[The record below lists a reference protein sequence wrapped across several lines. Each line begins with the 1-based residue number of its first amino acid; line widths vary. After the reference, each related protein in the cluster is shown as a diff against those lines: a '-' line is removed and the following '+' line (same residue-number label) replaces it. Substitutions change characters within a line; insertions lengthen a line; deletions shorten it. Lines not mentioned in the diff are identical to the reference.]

1 MSRLLFLHAA
11 TNLIPPPPPPQK
23 GGGGCRRAHA
33 LYVTFLCL
41 GPMEVHGH

>member
-1 MSRLLFLHAA
+1 MSRLLLLHAA
-11 TNLIPPPPPPQK
+11 TSLRPTPPQK